1 VPAIEPEATTDLEF
15 ARDVRSGLTSS
26 PKWLPP
32 RWFYDSLGSALFEA
46 ITQLPWYP
54 ISRAESALL
63 SRHAAELVELSPD
76 PLQVVELGVG
86 DGAKLARIVAAFAEA
101 GRVVDVHL
109 VDVSSR
115 ALEAAGRALADFGAV
130 RVTADEATFED
141 GLDRSA
147 GRDGAARLVLFLG
160 SNLGN
165 FDPARAD
172 ALIARI
178 AGSLAPGDL
187 FLLGTDLIKPAPV
200 LIRAYDDPLGV
211 TAAFNKNVLQ
221 RINAQLGADFD
232 LAAFAHEARWNAGH
246 SRVEMHLV
254 SSRAQRVRVPAAGVT
269 VRFEPGESIW
279 TESSYKYDVRALAA
293 LGAAHGFV
301 ARAQW
306 VDPHAAFALT
316 LFAKI

>member
-1 VPAIEPEATTDLEF
+1 MSTRPSAVPAIEPEATTDLEF

-63 SRHAAELVELSPD
+63 SRHAAELVDLSPD

-86 DGAKLARIVAAFAEA
+86 DGAKLARIVAAFAEG

-130 RVTADEATFED
+130 SVTADEATFED
-141 GLDRSA
+141 GLDRLA

-165 FDPARAD
+165 FDPSRAD

-187 FLLGTDLIKPAPV
+187 LLLGTDLIKPASV

-232 LAAFAHEARWNAGH
+232 LAAFAHA
-246 SRVEMHLV
+246 RVEMHLV
-254 SSRAQRVRVPAAGVT
+254 SSRAQQVRVPAAGVT

-293 LGAAHGFV
+293 LGAAHGFA

-306 VDPHAAFALT
+306 VDPRAAFALT